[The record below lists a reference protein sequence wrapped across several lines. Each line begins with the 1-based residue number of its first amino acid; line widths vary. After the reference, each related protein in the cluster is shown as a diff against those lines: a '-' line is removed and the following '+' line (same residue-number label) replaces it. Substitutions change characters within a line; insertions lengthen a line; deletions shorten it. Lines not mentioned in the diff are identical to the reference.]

1 MKKYLKAAFVVAAA
15 CGAVGFVLGYF
26 NQKSEDKLKEE
37 LENID
42 DDIEDNIFEDEEMPE
57 PKE

>member
-15 CGAVGFVLGYF
+15 CGAVGL